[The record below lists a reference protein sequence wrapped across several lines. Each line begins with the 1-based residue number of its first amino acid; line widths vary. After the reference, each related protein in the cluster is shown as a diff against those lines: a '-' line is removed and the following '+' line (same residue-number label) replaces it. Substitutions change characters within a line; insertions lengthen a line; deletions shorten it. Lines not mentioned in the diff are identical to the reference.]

1 MVLSLLAYKRAIDS
15 QTSRFGH
22 PSTNPSVTTQV
33 GAMSYVNEQPG
44 ATTPPSHDRFQSV
57 KRYGKKFT
65 TRDGWLGDYD
75 FAWLCSPG
83 LPWGKRKASRAPQF
97 YALDADLPIL
107 LAMTC
112 GFQHALAMLA
122 GLITPPIIFSSALN
136 LDGSTQAYMISAS
149 LISSGILSLVQMSRF
164 NIWRNYYL
172 GTGLITVVGTSFATL
187 STGFSIFNTL
197 YTDGTCPS
205 TTAADGTVTQGPC
218 PDAYGML
225 LGTSL
230 VCSILEMGM
239 AFVPPKRLKK
249 IFPPIVT
256 GTVILL
262 IGASLIG
269 ESGVLNWGGGSN
281 DCHLRPETGIFRL
294 CPTISAKRPLP
305 WGSPEF
311 IGLGFLSFITIVIVE
326 LFGSPFLKNASI
338 IVGLLVGCIVAGAVG
353 YMDSSSIDRAP
364 AITFLWV
371 KTFKIR
377 VHPPAILPM
386 LAVYVSLAMEAIGDI
401 TASAEVSRVEVDGEV
416 FDSRIQG
423 GVLADGIGGFISAL
437 FTVTPLSIFAQNNGV
452 IAITRCANRTAGRWC
467 CAFLILFGV
476 LGKISGVFLSIPN
489 PVLGGVTTF
498 LFASVMTS
506 GIRVLATIKWQR
518 RDRFIL
524 AAALS
529 FGIGDLLVPEWYAH
543 LFDGVEANSGLQGLL
558 DSITIVLSTPFLIA
572 GVVAVILN
580 LIIPPEET
588 LSNIVEHPEIDSEAQ
603 HDLDSSIDESKK
615 EQPVDGPRGTI

>member
-1 MVLSLLAYKRAIDS
+1 
-15 QTSRFGH
+15 
-22 PSTNPSVTTQV
+22 
-33 GAMSYVNEQPG
+33 MSYVNEQPG
-44 ATTPPSHDRFQSV
+44 ATAPPSVDRFRGI

-149 LISSGILSLVQMSRF
+149 LIGCGILSLVQMSRLY
-164 NIWRNYYL
+164 IWRNYYL

-187 STGFSIFNTL
+187 STGFSAISTL
-197 YTDGTCPS
+197 TEHVRPLRPRMEQS
-205 TTAADGTVTQGPC
+205 PEVLVQ
-218 PDAYGML
+218 ML
-225 LGTSL
+225 MECCL
-230 VCSILEMGM
+230 MGM
-239 AFVPPKRLKK
+239 AFVPPKKLKR

-269 ESGVLNWGGGSN
+269 ESGVLNWAGGSN

-294 CPTISAKRPLP
+294 CPTIFAKRPLP

-311 IGLGFLSFITIVIVE
+311 IGLGFLSFITIVLVE

-338 IVGLLVGCIVAGAVG
+338 IVGLLVGCIVAGAAG
-353 YMDSSSIDRAP
+353 YMDSSAIDRAP

-377 VHPPAILPM
+377 VYPPAILPM
-386 LAVYVSLAMEAIGDI
+386 LAVYAMEAIGDI

-416 FDSRIQG
+416 FDTRIQG
-423 GVLADGIGGFISAL
+423 GVLADGIGGFVSAL

-467 CAFLILFGV
+467 CGFLIFFGII
-476 LGKISGVFLSIPN
+476 GKISGVFLSIPN
-489 PVLGGVTTF
+489 SVLGGVTTF
-498 LFASVMTS
+498 LFASVMVS

-524 AAALS
+524 AAAFS
-529 FGIGDLLVPEWYAH
+529 FGLGDLLVPEWYTH
-543 LFDGVEANSGLQGLL
+543 LFDGVEANSGLQGLF

-580 LIIPPEET
+580 LIIPPEVES
-588 LSNIVEHPEIDSEAQ
+588 LSNVVEHDVEVEAQ
-603 HDLDSSIDESKK
+603 HDRESSSIDETKK
-615 EQPVDGPRGTI
+615 ERSGDAGRVTLE

>member
-1 MVLSLLAYKRAIDS
+1 
-15 QTSRFGH
+15 
-22 PSTNPSVTTQV
+22 
-33 GAMSYVNEQPG
+33 MSYVNEQPG
-44 ATTPPSHDRFQSV
+44 ATAPPSTDRFRGI

-75 FAWLCSPG
+75 FGWLCTPG

-122 GLITPPIIFSSALN
+122 GLITPPIIFASALN

-149 LISSGILSLVQMSRF
+149 LIGCGILSLVQMSRLH
-164 NIWRNYYL
+164 IWRNYYL

-187 STGFSIFNTL
+187 STGFSIFNSL
-197 YTDGTCPS
+197 YANGKCPS
-205 TTAADGTVTQGPC
+205 TTAADGTVTKGPC

-230 VCSILEMGM
+230 ICSFLEMGM
-239 AFVPPKRLKK
+239 AFVPPKKLKK

-269 ESGVLNWGGGSN
+269 ESGVLNWAGGSN

-311 IGLGFLSFITIVIVE
+311 IGLGFLSFITIVLVE

-338 IVGLLVGCIVAGAVG
+338 IVGLLVGCIVAGAAG
-353 YMDSSSIDRAP
+353 YMDSSAINRAP

-377 VHPPAILPM
+377 VYPPAILPM
-386 LAVYVSLAMEAIGDI
+386 LAVYISLAMEAIGDI

-416 FDSRIQG
+416 FDTRIQG
-423 GVLADGIGGFISAL
+423 GVLADGIGGFVSAL

-467 CAFLILFGV
+467 CGFLIFFGV

-489 PVLGGVTTF
+489 SVLGGVTTF
-498 LFASVMTS
+498 LFASVMVS

-524 AAALS
+524 AGALS
-529 FGIGDLLVPEWYAH
+529 FGLGDLLVPEWYAH
-543 LFDGVEANSGLQGLL
+543 LFDGVEANSGLQGFF

-580 LIIPPEET
+580 LIIPPEEEEK
-588 LSNIVEHPEIDSEAQ
+588 SHIVEHDAEAEAHHDRDS
-603 HDLDSSIDESKK
+603 SSIDETKK
-615 EQPVDGPRGTI
+615 ERSPDVGRTTLE